1 MFSIEDLK
9 IKIDLKTKQNY
20 YNIKE
25 RWWGYLLCYKLKI
38 EGQTRILAAKKI
50 VVNKSYFRLQSVG
63 ESVINSR

>member
-1 MFSIEDLK
+1 LFSIEDLK

-38 EGQTRILAAKKI
+38 EGQTRILAAKK
-50 VVNKSYFRLQSVG
+50 
-63 ESVINSR
+63 NSRK